1 MTNGS
6 LRRTDS
12 AERVIAAS
20 AQVIYLALL
29 DPQAV
34 ARWLPPEGMTGQVHA
49 FEAKEGGRYRMAL
62 VYDKPEQGNS
72 GKTSEQTDIV
82 EGRFVELRPN
92 ERVVQQVEFESE
104 DPAFAGTM
112 TITWALEPINGG
124 TRVRVACANVPEGI
138 SREDHEV
145 GLSST
150 LANLADF
157 TERNPVG

>member
-20 AQVIYLALL
+20 APAIYQALL

-34 ARWLPPEGMTGQVHA
+34 ARWLPPEGMTGRVHA

-62 VYDKPEQGNS
+62 VYDKPEHGNR
-72 GKTSEQTDIV
+72 GKTSEHTDIV

-92 ERVVQQVEFESE
+92 ERVVQQVKFEAE
-104 DPAFAGTM
+104 DPAFAGIM
-112 TITWALEPINGG
+112 TITWALETVSGG
-124 TRVRVACANVPEGI
+124 TRVRVTCANVPEGI
-138 SREDHEV
+138 SHEDHEV

-150 LANLADF
+150 LANLAAF
-157 TERNPVG
+157 TE